1 MVSYENQWLKIKE
14 TDRSD
19 SFCTIAVDLSEPL
32 IVPDASLDPRFKENK
47 LVKNDKLIEGIVNEC
62 AGFKIIHSYPFETII
77 SYMISANNNVKHIQK
92 SVNLLSEKYGKK
104 VHFNDCDY

>member
-1 MVSYENQWLKIKE
+1 MLWAEDKE

-47 LVKNDKLIEGIVNEC
+47 LVKMILISGFMQGI
-62 AGFKIIHSYPFETII
+62 P
-77 SYMISANNNVKHIQK
+77 
-92 SVNLLSEKYGKK
+92 
-104 VHFNDCDY
+104 